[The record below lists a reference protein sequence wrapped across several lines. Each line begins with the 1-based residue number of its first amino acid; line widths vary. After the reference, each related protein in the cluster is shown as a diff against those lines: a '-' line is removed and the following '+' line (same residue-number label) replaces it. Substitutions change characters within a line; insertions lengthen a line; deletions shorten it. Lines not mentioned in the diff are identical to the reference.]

1 MQSWPPLKSSSRLKG
16 QSLRHGGSRDFKRF
30 PWVGLGM
37 PELRCRSRRAGLPEN
52 RISGYRFQ
60 QQLKREC
67 QDEDGECGYPLIT
80 SYSATHILSKVVSP
94 WVMANK
100 WQCLGAT
107 SSATPLCIWTIL
119 RPFEILTCPCRSCL
133 PDPFRPSSFCQ
144 LYLSR
149 ACLHRALPEELTEE
163 EIEKSILQQ

>member
-1 MQSWPPLKSSSRLKG
+1 MYFTLCTFSRVDHMQSWPPLKSSSRLKG

-67 QDEDGECGYPLIT
+67 QDEDGECGYPSIT

-94 WVMANK
+94 WVMAINGNALVPRP
-100 WQCLGAT
+100 QLHR
-107 SSATPLCIWTIL
+107 SASGPFSGHL
-119 RPFEILTCPCRSCL
+119 R
-133 PDPFRPSSFCQ
+133 
-144 LYLSR
+144 YSR
-149 ACLHRALPEELTEE
+149 APVDLVCL
-163 EIEKSILQQ
+163 ILFACQAFVSYI